1 MDVLHFKKLL
11 VKSLRITKLLN
22 SRLGEKKNQIA
33 VARQQK
39 IKVVYFNL
47 VPFFL

>member
-33 VARQQK
+33 VARQQ